1 MINKKLLSF
10 DRGALRYVGANV
22 AFQWLGML
30 CNVIFVRAIA
40 QLVGAAFAGSL
51 TSAQLWQ
58 NLVLCLATVPMR
70 FAFTMLASAMSDQA
84 SKDVKRTLRSSIYAK
99 LARLGPNYTETA
111 ATSEV
116 VMLASEGVE
125 QIDTYF
131 AKYLPQLFYSLL
143 APVTL
148 FVLLVGVHARSA
160 IILLC
165 CVPLIPM
172 SIVAVQKF
180 AKKLL
185 ANYWGEYTTLGDSF
199 LENIQGLTTLKIY
212 QADGWKHEQMN
223 AQAERFRRI
232 TMKVLTMQLNSVT
245 LMDLMA
251 YGGAGLGIISAVAAF
266 AAGRLTLTATLTI
279 VLLAADFFL
288 PLRLLGSYFHIAMN
302 GAASAEK
309 IFKLLA
315 AEEPADGDRVPGEN
329 TTLKLEHV
337 TFGYEKD
344 RTILNDVSFTIP
356 QGRFVSL
363 VGESG
368 CGKSTIFR
376 MINGLL
382 PPKAGTISVNGKPI
396 TAREHYCGYM
406 PQKDMLFPWRTIG
419 ENLALPLEI
428 QRGYTKAQQRDMI
441 DAALADVG
449 LDGCRDK
456 RPDEL
461 SGGMR
466 QRAAFARTMLTGS
479 DLLLLDEPFSA
490 LDFLTRISMQEWLL
504 EQWQRH
510 KKTILFIT
518 HDVEEAIFLSSSVLV
533 VEKTPIHALREIPVP
548 MSYPRT
554 RQDLIRPE
562 VAALREQ
569 LVEMLRKQVTE

>member
-1 MINKKLLSF
+1 MSILRFDNVSYQYPGEDFGIIDGLSF
-10 DRGALRYVGANV
+10 SVEP
-22 AFQWLGML
+22 
-30 CNVIFVRAIA
+30 
-40 QLVGAAFAGSL
+40 GSFH
-51 TSAQLWQ
+51 
-58 NLVLCLATVPMR
+58 C
-70 FAFTMLASAMSDQA
+70 
-84 SKDVKRTLRSSIYAK
+84 I
-99 LARLGPNYTETA
+99 
-111 ATSEV
+111 
-116 VMLASEGVE
+116 
-125 QIDTYF
+125 
-131 AKYLPQLFYSLL
+131 
-143 APVTL
+143 
-148 FVLLVGVHARSA
+148 VGV
-160 IILLC
+160 
-165 CVPLIPM
+165 
-172 SIVAVQKF
+172 
-180 AKKLL
+180 
-185 ANYWGEYTTLGDSF
+185 
-199 LENIQGLTTLKIY
+199 
-212 QADGWKHEQMN
+212 
-223 AQAERFRRI
+223 
-232 TMKVLTMQLNSVT
+232 
-245 LMDLMA
+245 
-251 YGGAGLGIISAVAAF
+251 
-266 AAGRLTLTATLTI
+266 
-279 VLLAADFFL
+279 
-288 PLRLLGSYFHIAMN
+288 
-302 GAASAEK
+302 
-309 IFKLLA
+309 
-315 AEEPADGDRVPGEN
+315 
-329 TTLKLEHV
+329 
-337 TFGYEKD
+337 
-344 RTILNDVSFTIP
+344 
-356 QGRFVSL
+356 
-363 VGESG
+363 SG

-533 VEKTPIHALREIPVP
+533 VEETPIHALREIPVP